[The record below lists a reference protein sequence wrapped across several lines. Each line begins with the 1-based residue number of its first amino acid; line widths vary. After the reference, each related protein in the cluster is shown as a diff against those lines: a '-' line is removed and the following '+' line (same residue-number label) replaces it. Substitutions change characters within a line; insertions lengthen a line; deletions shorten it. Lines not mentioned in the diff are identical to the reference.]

1 MAYLRLFF
9 NTSLVRLLFLLF
21 IIRHFEVKGRNLNLR
36 SNYFLFVSVFLF
48 SLLSLHFL
56 FDCLFGLFLIFF
68 VLKLTLCY
76 LSFFLVFQIKGYILE
91 SPHLGPYLPLLTLF
105 CLPIHYLIYEII
117 LFHTRNGSFL
127 HFFLRFMVS
136 SHHSRW
142 WSKLN
147 DIIIRLVYI
156 TIHKRWPNSPSCPS
170 YLSTRRSPSF
180 LCLVNSFNVTISF
193 FVVEWRMSCMS
204 DWFLFITIIEDKFL
218 WVEARNGIF
227 SLNLVHHD
235 ESADWLS
242 LGVFFI
248 TVPYLRSH
256 DTA

>member
-1 MAYLRLFF
+1 MGYLRLFF
-9 NTSLVRLLFLLF
+9 ITVLSKGLFIFF

-36 SNYFLFVSVFLF
+36 SHYFLFVSVFLF
-48 SLLSLHFL
+48 SLLSLYFL
-56 FDCLFGLFLIFF
+56 LDCFFGLCLIFF
-68 VLKLTLCY
+68 VLKLTLCD
-76 LSFFLVFQIKGYILE
+76 LSFFLVFQIKCYILE
-91 SPHLGPYLPLLTLF
+91 SPHLGPYLPLLTFF
-105 CLPIHYLIYEII
+105 CLPIHYLIDEII
-117 LFHTRNGSFL
+117 LFHTRKGFFL

-136 SHHSRW
+136 SHYSRC

-147 DIIIRLVYI
+147 DIIIRLVYV
-156 TIHKRWPNSPSCPS
+156 TIHKRWPNRSSCPS
-170 YLSTRRSPSF
+170 YLSTSRPSSF
-180 LCLVNSFNVTISF
+180 LCLISSFKVIISF
-193 FVVEWRMSCMS
+193 FVVKRRMSCMS
-204 DWFLFITIIEDKFL
+204 DWFLLITIIEDKFL
-218 WVEARNGIF
+218 WIEAWNWIF